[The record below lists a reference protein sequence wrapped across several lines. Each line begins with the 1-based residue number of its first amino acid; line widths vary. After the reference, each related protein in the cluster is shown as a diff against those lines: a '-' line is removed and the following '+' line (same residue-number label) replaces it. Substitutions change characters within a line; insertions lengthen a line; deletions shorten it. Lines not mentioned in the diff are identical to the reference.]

1 MNGFNPTFITT
12 NNFSLSYDRVYKVED
27 NAENA
32 KWNTYNKKLT
42 STSEKKL
49 IPYGIELYYGSAYI
63 IATRDFLQWATTDS
77 VPTNLINWS
86 RDLYSPD
93 EVIWATL
100 SRIYQKQQ
108 KITQSSN
115 SIIELNYSN
124 ILPPPTQ
131 NLVWQKNDVW
141 QNLVWQKIVVLSDS
155 VQVEPQFS
163 YARTVKWEI
172 EVLKKKYPACQA
184 RFLLK
189 DYFRIFFLFN
199 HFLFRISDTDYIRK
213 HSQGTTDMGFVFLEL
228 VIWDGYCDRI
238 NYLQIN
244 LMTTKTI

>member
-1 MNGFNPTFITT
+1 MQLHSEIGRHGHREGALHF
-12 NNFSLSYDRVYKVED
+12 NNFSLSYDRVYKI
-27 NAENA
+27 ENNTENE

-63 IATRDFLQWATTDS
+63 IATRDFLRWVTTDP
-77 VPTNLINWS
+77 VPINLIDWS

-93 EVIWATL
+93 EIIWATL

-108 KITQSSN
+108 KIIQSSN

-131 NLVWQKNDVW
+131 NLVWQKNDLW
-141 QNLVWQKIVVLSDS
+141 QNLVWQKIDVLSES

-163 YARTVKWEI
+163 YARTVKWES
-172 EVLKKKYPACQA
+172 EVLKKKYPVCQGYY
-184 RFLLK
+184 RHGICVFGIGDLGWLLRQNQLFANKFDDHK
-189 DYFRIFFLFN
+189 DDLV
-199 HFLFRISDTDYIRK
+199 L
-213 HSQGTTDMGFVFLEL
+213 QCLEDWL
-228 VIWDGYCDRI
+228 KMRESEKNEC
-238 NYLQIN
+238 
-244 LMTTKTI
+244 

>member
-1 MNGFNPTFITT
+1 MVVVSMQLHSEIGRHGHREGALHF
-12 NNFSLSYDRVYKVED
+12 NNFSLSYDRVYKI
-27 NAENA
+27 ENNTENE

-63 IATRDFLQWATTDS
+63 IATRDFLRWITTDS
-77 VPTNLINWS
+77 VPMNLIDWS

-93 EVIWATL
+93 EIIWATL

-131 NLVWQKNDVW
+131 NLVWQKNDLW
-141 QNLVWQKIVVLSDS
+141 QNLVWQKIDVLSES

-163 YARTVKWEI
+163 YARTVKWES
-172 EVLKKKYPACQA
+172 EVLKKKYPVCQA

-189 DYFRIFFLFN
+189 DYF
-199 HFLFRISDTDYIRK
+199 
-213 HSQGTTDMGFVFLEL
+213 
-228 VIWDGYCDRI
+228 
-238 NYLQIN
+238 
-244 LMTTKTI
+244 